1 MKKAFVSSKHCLLKV
16 IQLQHRGTTSAE
28 RGQECSRQGWGHLH
42 AQWSKGF
49 WRMVFFQAGQ
59 RSRNKNMEDRLAF
72 SLFGASRNMTV
83 QRGEGGVLQSVL
95 HHANSKT
102 PCYHSCEGL
111 LPIQGSWLTILPW
124 RTQPQIKTKT
134 PSESNFSQPSK
145 QLPIPRRSPFP
156 PQPPARL
163 PDAFHLHCCWRF
175 VWSPG
180 RLAFSID
187 AGLFQ

>member
-1 MKKAFVSSKHCLLKV
+1 
-16 IQLQHRGTTSAE
+16 
-28 RGQECSRQGWGHLH
+28 
-42 AQWSKGF
+42 
-49 WRMVFFQAGQ
+49 
-59 RSRNKNMEDRLAF
+59 MEDRLAF

-187 AGLFQ
+187 AGLFQQIVSSDLLPSLTSSSAGLQGSFTYVAGYLVSLQSCSVYV

>member
-1 MKKAFVSSKHCLLKV
+1 MQQAGV
-16 IQLQHRGTTSAE
+16 RTSACTVKQRLLE
-28 RGQECSRQGWGHLH
+28 DGL
-42 AQWSKGF
+42 
-49 WRMVFFQAGQ
+49 FQAGQ

-72 SLFGASRNMTV
+72 SLFGASRNRTV

-145 QLPIPRRSPFP
+145 QLPVSSSATGQASWCIPSPLLLAFCLVSWQTRFLHRCRSLPVNRLLRSPAKPHVF
-156 PQPPARL
+156 
-163 PDAFHLHCCWRF
+163 
-175 VWSPG
+175 
-180 RLAFSID
+180 
-187 AGLFQ
+187 